1 MRKGIIIGVILVA
14 VLVAGLLGAC
24 TKSAT
29 TSNPPATTTASQ
41 AAATT
46 QAPATT
52 AAFQPVEWK
61 FQAHMA
67 YESITTGTNLD
78 KLMEMVD
85 KNTNGRVKMKR
96 YPNDSIVGMQQM
108 LDGVSNG
115 TLDIATTT
123 AGHWIGAIPLCAVE
137 DGLPGSWR
145 TNYEME
151 EILWDYGLEDM
162 VRQEYAKRGVYLLTD
177 FSAAPAYLTVHLKQ
191 PVQSLADLKGKKIR
205 AFGSYID
212 IISKLGASGVTMA
225 LTEVY
230 SAISSGTLDGGF
242 FATTWSG
249 PAKMYEVSPYLLM
262 PAFSIGGTHSWLVN
276 QKKWDALPQDLKTI
290 IYTTAK
296 QWASW
301 DSRYYNTRKMPTMDQ
316 MTKWGFKFVQL
327 SADDQKKVV
336 DASMAYWDDT
346 AKKDPTAAKGVQLV
360 RDYFKE
366 IGRPGF

>member
-1 MRKGIIIGVILVA
+1 MA
-14 VLVAGLLGAC
+14 V
-24 TKSAT
+24 
-29 TSNPPATTTASQ
+29 
-41 AAATT
+41 
-46 QAPATT
+46 
-52 AAFQPVEWK
+52 
-61 FQAHMA
+61 
-67 YESITTGTNLD
+67 ESITTGANLD
-78 KLMEMVD
+78 KLSEMID
-85 KNTNGRVKMKR
+85 KNTQGRVKLKR
-96 YPNDSIVGMQQM
+96 YPADSIVGMQQM
-108 LDGVSNG
+108 LDAVSNG

-123 AGHWIGAIPLCAVE
+123 AGHWIGAIPLTAVE

-145 TNYEME
+145 SNQEME

-177 FSAAPAYLTVHLKQ
+177 FSAAPAFLTVHLKQ
-191 PVQSLADLKGKKIR
+191 PIQSLADLKGKKIR

-230 SAISSGTLDGGF
+230 SAISSGALDGGF

-262 PAFSIGGTHSWLVN
+262 PAFSIGGTHSWIVN
-276 QKKWDALPQDLKTI
+276 QKKWDALPTDLKTI

-301 DSRYYNTRKMPTMDQ
+301 DSRYYNTRKMPTMAQ
-316 MTKWGFKFVQL
+316 MEKWGFKFINM
-327 SADDQKKVV
+327 SADDQKKIV
-336 DASMAYWDDT
+336 DASMAYWDAT
-346 AKKDPTAAKGVQLV
+346 AAKDPTAAKGVQLV